1 MNWMDLLRMS
11 INNLK
16 RRKLRTFLTVLG
28 VMIGTTSIVVMISLG
43 LGLQQAMLQE
53 IEDAGGMNTINVTG
67 IASGESMFYSGDS
80 SDEASDKRL
89 NDSAISELSKLDHVT
104 SVSPEYD
111 MSVMLLKGGYE
122 GWAELVAMK
131 PEDLKALKLD
141 LKEGGRL
148 PKSNSGNLE
157 LIYGNG
163 VITNFTDKSGTN
175 SYYETGELADID
187 LEKDSVFLVLDQ
199 DGYYSAQN
207 TQAFGTT
214 DGSADSSGSSDGSQT
229 QKAVQKHAV
238 RACGVIAGD
247 PENYKTGY
255 QNIYC
260 DLDTLKQVLKKEFNG
275 RAIPGQPTTKNGKP
289 YKDFC
294 YSSAKVKVD
303 DQDKLDEVVSG
314 IRSMGYNASTNAE
327 YMESAKKQMGMIQAV
342 LGGIGAVSLLVA
354 AIGIANTMM
363 MSIYERTKEIGIIKV
378 LGCSLKNIRE
388 MFLIEAASIGLI
400 GGVAGMVL
408 SYILSAIINFL
419 TGHGAAMGIEGNLSY
434 IPIWLVLVAIAFA
447 TLIGTLAGFFPA
459 LRAMKLSPLAA
470 IKTE

>member
-1 MNWMDLLRMS
+1 
-11 INNLK
+11 
-16 RRKLRTFLTVLG
+16 
-28 VMIGTTSIVVMISLG
+28 MIGTTSIVVMISLG

-53 IEDAGGMNTINVTG
+53 IENAGGMNTINVTG

-80 SDEASDKRL
+80 SDEASEKRL
-89 NDSAISELSKLDHVT
+89 NDSAVAELAKLDHVT

-111 MSVMLLKGGYE
+111 MSVLLLKGGYE

-199 DGYYSAQN
+199 DGYYAAQN

-214 DGSADSSGSSDGSQT
+214 DGSADSGSSDGSQT

-275 RAIPGQPTTKNGKP
+275 RAIPGQPTTKKGKP

-314 IRSMGYNASTNAE
+314 IRSMGYNASTNA
-327 YMESAKKQMGMIQAV
+327 
-342 LGGIGAVSLLVA
+342 
-354 AIGIANTMM
+354 
-363 MSIYERTKEIGIIKV
+363 
-378 LGCSLKNIRE
+378 
-388 MFLIEAASIGLI
+388 
-400 GGVAGMVL
+400 
-408 SYILSAIINFL
+408 
-419 TGHGAAMGIEGNLSY
+419 
-434 IPIWLVLVAIAFA
+434 
-447 TLIGTLAGFFPA
+447 
-459 LRAMKLSPLAA
+459 
-470 IKTE
+470 